1 MNYQK
6 EFENVKKLG
15 RTTGRRGKEMMCKTF
30 SMQEG
35 NRDNLD
41 GLWSCQLLKKLLA
54 SLLLLFLGLVNCKSL
69 KYSNGVNVISTVG
82 KTFALTVVIIAGFIN
97 LGQSRD
103 LEK

>member
-1 MNYQK
+1 MISFAEYCAEIIYGPN
-6 EFENVKKLG
+6 
-15 RTTGRRGKEMMCKTF
+15 CAP
-30 SMQEG
+30 
-35 NRDNLD
+35 
-41 GLWSCQLLKKLLA
+41 QLLKKLLA

-103 LEK
+103 FAKIIINFIYEAMIY